1 MTDNSIEL
9 NALRTENIRLNKIVR
24 ALMERAERSSGLQN
38 SDFGLFQAT
47 IMLED
52 QVSIRTAELQA
63 ALNENVKI
71 NGALRESEERFRTLA
86 NQSMVGI
93 VIMEDWKF
101 TYTNGKFN
109 TIFGYSADEVSALDP
124 IDIFAE
130 SERPLVLNSMRK
142 QLSGE
147 LREVNRTF
155 RGLRKDGRTIDVE
168 VNSSTIWIG
177 NSLALIGL
185 VSDVTERLRDARRIE
200 ELVREQDAILNSRI
214 VGFVK
219 LKGRKFVW
227 VNETSAQILGYAKD
241 ELIGRPTRMIYP
253 DDQAYSDFARQA
265 HRVMR
270 GGKTFRTEIRFL
282 RKNGS
287 LGWYR
292 LDGELLYPG
301 SDESIWAFVDISERK
316 ALILELEQHRNHLE
330 ELVYSRTTEL
340 AEARDAAEAASRAK
354 SVFLANMSHELRT
367 PMNGI
372 MGMTALALR
381 RATDPVQIDQLTK
394 STQASKHLLSIIND
408 ILDISRIE
416 AGKLTLEEKDFQLSQ
431 VIDEVLTLHSDQAF
445 AKGLVLHR
453 EISGMLPAMLC
464 GDALRLRQT
473 LINFIDN
480 AIKFSRYGRID
491 VRADTVEEDGYSVL
505 LRIAVS
511 DQGIGI
517 TPEQQAKL
525 FQPFSQADDSTT
537 RKYGGTGLGLIIS
550 RRLARLMG
558 GDVGVISEAGVGS
571 TFWISARFRRVPD
584 TRIPGSARKAEDPR
598 EKLIQQFPGRR
609 VLIVEDDPLNQEVTR
624 FLLEDAGLV
633 VDLANNGEE
642 AVIRTRTTLYSII
655 LMDIQMAVM
664 DGLAATRAIRQLPGM
679 ADIPILAMTAN
690 AFDEDR
696 ELCLSA
702 GMNDHISKP
711 VAPDALCSVVLRW
724 LQQAANRQR

>member
-52 QVSIRTAELQA
+52 QISIRTAELLA

-453 EISGMLPAMLC
+453 EISGTLPAMLC

-480 AIKFSRYGRID
+480 AIKFSRHGRID

-558 GDVGVISEAGVGS
+558 GDVGVISEAGIGS

-598 EKLIQQFPGRR
+598 EKLKQQFPGRR

-642 AVIRTRTTLYSII
+642 AVIRTRTTRYAII

-724 LQQAANRQR
+724 LKQAASRQR

>member
-1 MTDNSIEL
+1 VTDNSIEL
-9 NALRTENIRLNKIVR
+9 NALRTENIRLNKIVW

-292 LDGELLYPG
+292 LDGERLYPG

-445 AKGLVLHR
+445 AKGLALHR
-453 EISGMLPAMLC
+453 EISGTLPAMLC

-480 AIKFSRYGRID
+480 AIKFSRHGRID

-584 TRIPGSARKAEDPR
+584 TRIPGNARKAEDPR

-642 AVIRTRTTLYSII
+642 AVIRTRTTRYAII

>member
-1 MTDNSIEL
+1 
-9 NALRTENIRLNKIVR
+9 
-24 ALMERAERSSGLQN
+24 MERAERSSGLQN

-340 AEARDAAEAASRAK
+340 AEARDAA
-354 SVFLANMSHELRT
+354 
-367 PMNGI
+367 
-372 MGMTALALR
+372 
-381 RATDPVQIDQLTK
+381 
-394 STQASKHLLSIIND
+394 
-408 ILDISRIE
+408 
-416 AGKLTLEEKDFQLSQ
+416 
-431 VIDEVLTLHSDQAF
+431 
-445 AKGLVLHR
+445 
-453 EISGMLPAMLC
+453 
-464 GDALRLRQT
+464 
-473 LINFIDN
+473 
-480 AIKFSRYGRID
+480 
-491 VRADTVEEDGYSVL
+491 
-505 LRIAVS
+505 
-511 DQGIGI
+511 
-517 TPEQQAKL
+517 
-525 FQPFSQADDSTT
+525 
-537 RKYGGTGLGLIIS
+537 
-550 RRLARLMG
+550 
-558 GDVGVISEAGVGS
+558 
-571 TFWISARFRRVPD
+571 
-584 TRIPGSARKAEDPR
+584 
-598 EKLIQQFPGRR
+598 
-609 VLIVEDDPLNQEVTR
+609 
-624 FLLEDAGLV
+624 
-633 VDLANNGEE
+633 
-642 AVIRTRTTLYSII
+642 
-655 LMDIQMAVM
+655 
-664 DGLAATRAIRQLPGM
+664 
-679 ADIPILAMTAN
+679 
-690 AFDEDR
+690 
-696 ELCLSA
+696 
-702 GMNDHISKP
+702 
-711 VAPDALCSVVLRW
+711 
-724 LQQAANRQR
+724 